1 MVLVTSSPVFFIT
14 AAPLLALDTA
24 APWDA
29 TAENPLPLIASL
41 IRPEMTLAFEKE
53 RAILQIQ
60 CVIWFKLC
68 ERSFTKT
75 RDDGSFIYFN
85 CRRNLFVSSS
95 RNFLQ
100 QLKDPKT
107 IFLSRLS
114 LSLFKFARI
123 YVSDYKRE
131 RQGVYI
137 EEKETETREDW
148 RVNPAPLGWNG
159 RTPSNYA
166 SRYTQRTSLF
176 LPRGDCYLQPL
187 LIFMCT

>member
-1 MVLVTSSPVFFIT
+1 M
-14 AAPLLALDTA
+14 
-24 APWDA
+24 
-29 TAENPLPLIASL
+29 
-41 IRPEMTLAFEKE
+41 KE
-53 RAILQIQ
+53 
-60 CVIWFKLC
+60 V
-68 ERSFTKT
+68 TKT
-75 RDDGSFIYFN
+75 RDDGSYIYFN

-137 EEKETETREDW
+137 EEKETETRED
-148 RVNPAPLGWNG
+148 
-159 RTPSNYA
+159 
-166 SRYTQRTSLF
+166 
-176 LPRGDCYLQPL
+176 
-187 LIFMCT
+187 